1 MRRSRLSK
9 ILSLRTTNITEHD
22 ASNAEALTGATSM
35 SPAIRFLRSIG
46 LPRVFRSVESMQIF
60 GLILAVLGLALYMN
74 SKYPTFWTEI
84 NREIMILNFI
94 FEATIAIGM
103 TIVIIIGGID
113 LSVAAVLPFSAIVV
127 GKLLNDGVSV
137 PLAIALALG
146 ASAMIGFIN
155 AAMTNIFRVHPFIS
169 TLAMLLTL
177 RGVNL
182 VITDGSTVYGFP
194 KSFNE
199 IGQGRTWNIPNPI
212 LIFAVLAVVIGFL
225 LMNHKY
231 FRQAYFIGGNRRS
244 ARMSGIHVERFL
256 IFVFVL
262 SSTLAGIAG
271 IVTAAYYGAAS
282 NSYGQNMELR
292 VITAV
297 VIGGAS
303 LSGGT
308 GSVLGTTLGVLFMA
322 MVYNLFFFS
331 DVSTYWQDVVI
342 GTMLL
347 GAVFLSEFLKRRRV
361 AR

>member
-1 MRRSRLSK
+1 MPQSRPSELSSSQTS
-9 ILSLRTTNITEHD
+9 I
-22 ASNAEALTGATSM
+22 AESKTDMTSM
-35 SPAIRFLRSIG
+35 PAANRRFQSIRM
-46 LPRVFRSVESMQIF
+46 PRVFRSVESMQIF
-60 GLILAVLGLALYMN
+60 GLLLAIVVLGLYMN
-74 SKYPTFWTEI
+74 STYPRFWTEI

-94 FEATIAIGM
+94 FEAIIAIGM
-103 TIVIIIGGID
+103 TIVIITGGID
-113 LSVAAVLPFSAIVV
+113 LSVAAVVPFSAIIVA
-127 GKLLNDGVSV
+127 KLLNDGTSV
-137 PLAIALALG
+137 PLSIALALG
-146 ASAMIGFIN
+146 ASAGIGFIN
-155 AAMTNIFRVHPFIS
+155 AAMSNVFRVHSFIA

-182 VITDGSTVYGFP
+182 VITEGSTLYGFP

-212 LIFAVLAVVIGFL
+212 LIFVVLAVVIGFL
-225 LMNHKY
+225 LINHQY

-244 ARMSGIHVERFL
+244 AKMSGIRVERFL
-256 IFVFVL
+256 LFVFML

-271 IVTAAYYGAAS
+271 IVTAASYGAAT

-308 GSVLGTTLGVLFMA
+308 GSVLGTSLGVLFMA

-342 GTMLL
+342 GSMLL
-347 GAVFLSEFLKRRRV
+347 GAVFVSEFLKRRRV
-361 AR
+361 AH